1 MPFCH
6 RVNRAKAV
14 EGTIK
19 KQLMSTAFKMKGP
32 RKILWVFVDS
42 KENKAGVKRK
52 LLDAVKQRKLA
63 YNRERD
69 SARNNAMCM

>member
-1 MPFCH
+1 
-6 RVNRAKAV
+6 
-14 EGTIK
+14 
-19 KQLMSTAFKMKGP
+19 MSTAFKMKGP

-52 LLDAVKQRKLA
+52 LLDAVKQRKQA
-63 YNRERD
+63 YNGERD